1 MAATA
6 RPSRPVAPDVF
17 TLASSNTHS
26 PADLA
31 GLESRASEVSTP
43 ALGGSPD
50 VAPGPGQ
57 RGRVEEEPN
66 HANEKAPLDSQGTRP
81 SEPAMSAYARSSLP
95 SFDRAQEQ
103 PGVPAWAPFFASN
116 ASYRDAESLD
126 SDKSGDRGAHQRQ
139 GLSASVPP
147 FDPVIGHFV
156 RTVPPRSRPEVAQD
170 RPWSSSLPRGRG
182 FSGESLPPRSDRHE
196 SPFRPVDPPP
206 RPANPISRQES
217 HAASWTWLP
226 RSDDTPRSSP
236 ATASRLEQPA
246 PNASGSTQGSPAR
259 FGGALIDL
267 ADDTDGSSPSAKNK
281 NKGPFA
287 TRYVF
292 LQDLRPEM
300 SEEEFGSRIK
310 TVCRDL
316 SLRGCFT
323 GHLASFGHAVLV
335 FSDLRHAI
343 SALRRLELD
352 SPLLA
357 LAGSAGQNPLLSASE
372 GVLVFTLRGPT
383 STPNFT
389 PLPILAT
396 FGEIRAVKL
405 VERGMHVVE
414 YWDEQAAETAMKVL
428 SGRESGGAKFGCSFE
443 PKIASTTPLAWQS
456 TQLPGPRPR
465 AAGHEWSPAR
475 ERESTPQEQGP
486 HQTPPRWQTTAF
498 DAYVTV
504 TPSPSPH
511 KHSLLRSEVPLDE
524 YRFPPQPRGPN
535 STPAGSPIR
544 ALGGGGTRSPGNAQP
559 GRPGTRLPSEYGLV
573 RDDKIPVGNMV
584 NFDRIERGL
593 DVRTTLMI
601 KNIPNKMKD
610 TEVMEYIEEV
620 VGRSYDFFYLRCDYS
635 NDCNVGYG
643 FVNFVSTLAL
653 LNFTRARLGTRW
665 NKCGSDKLCV
675 LSYAN
680 IQASG
685 KPSLINHFK
694 NSSVLD
700 QDESRRPKLFITSGP
715 HAGEPEPFPAC
726 DDPLRKARSAMN
738 ASNVGLFPSSK
749 PVFKIAHALQNTHI

>member
-1 MAATA
+1 MAAIA

-17 TLASSNTHS
+17 TLASSNNYS
-26 PADLA
+26 PADLD
-31 GLESRASEVSTP
+31 GPESRASEVSTS
-43 ALGGSPD
+43 AASGSPD
-50 VAPGPGQ
+50 VASHPGQ
-57 RGRVEEEPN
+57 PGRVDKEPD
-66 HANEKAPLDSQGTRP
+66 HQNEKTPVDSQVTGP
-81 SEPAMSAYARSSLP
+81 SEPATSAHARSSLT

-103 PGVPAWAPFFASN
+103 PGVPAWAPFSATN
-116 ASYRDAESLD
+116 ASYRDSESLD

-139 GLSASVPP
+139 GLSANVPP
-147 FDPVIGHFV
+147 FDPVIGHFA
-156 RTVPPRSRPEVAQD
+156 RTGAPGSTPEVAQD
-170 RPWSSSLPRGRG
+170 RPWSATPPRGRG
-182 FSGESLPPRSDRHE
+182 FPGESLPPRSDRHD
-196 SPFRPVDPPP
+196 SPFRPVNPSPG
-206 RPANPISRQES
+206 PANPISHQES
-217 HAASWTWLP
+217 HNTASWSWLLRP
-226 RSDDTPRSSP
+226 DDTPRSSP
-236 ATASRLEQPA
+236 AAASYPEQPA
-246 PNASGSTQGSPAR
+246 PDASGSMQASPAR

-267 ADDTDGSSPSAKNK
+267 TDDTHGSPSPQNEH
-281 NKGPFA
+281 KGSFA

-292 LQDLRPEM
+292 LQDLRPDM
-300 SEEEFGSRIK
+300 SEEGFGTRIK
-310 TVCRDL
+310 
-316 SLRGCFT
+316 
-323 GHLASFGHAVLV
+323 
-335 FSDLRHAI
+335 
-343 SALRRLELD
+343 
-352 SPLLA
+352 

-414 YWDEQAAETAMKVL
+414 YWDDHAAETAMKVL

-456 TQLPGPRPR
+456 TQLSEHRPR
-465 AAGHEWSPAR
+465 AAGHESSPTR
-475 ERESTPQEQGP
+475 ERESAPQGQLFQ
-486 HQTPPRWQTTAF
+486 QTPPRWQTRTF
-498 DAYVTV
+498 DAYGTV

-524 YRFPPQPRGPN
+524 YRFPPAPRRPT

-544 ALGGGGTRSPGNAQP
+544 ALGGGTRSPGNAQP
-559 GRPGTRLPSEYGLV
+559 GRPGTRLPSEFGLV
-573 RDDKIPVGNMV
+573 RDDKIPVGNML
-584 NFDRIERGL
+584 NFERIERGL

-620 VGRSYDFFYLRCDYS
+620 VGRTYDFFYLRCDYS

-653 LNFTRARLGTRW
+653 LNFARARLGTRW
-665 NKCGSDKLCV
+665 NKCGSDKLC
-675 LSYAN
+675 
-680 IQASG
+680 G

-700 QDESRRPKLFITSGP
+700 QDENRRPKLFVTSGP